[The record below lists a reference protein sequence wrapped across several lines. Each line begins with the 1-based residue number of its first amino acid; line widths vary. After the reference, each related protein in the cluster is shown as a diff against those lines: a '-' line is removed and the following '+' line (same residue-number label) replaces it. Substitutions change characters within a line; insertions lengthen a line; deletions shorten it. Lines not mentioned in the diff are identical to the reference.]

1 MAVLY
6 WTVFFF
12 IPWTFASHR
21 TMATTRLL
29 LLLVS
34 AIAQQYAFT
43 APSARPP
50 SEELRELRGA
60 EHAIPY
66 VVVILSVRIRVA
78 V

>member
-1 MAVLY
+1 
-6 WTVFFF
+6 
-12 IPWTFASHR
+12 
-21 TMATTRLL
+21 MATTRLL